1 VTYVLLSNVAFC
13 FMLRR
18 YSKGWTSLVVPGM
31 LVGNFGNAL
40 ASFAGLGLAQV
51 FRGMLS

>member
-1 VTYVLLSNVAFC
+1 
-13 FMLRR
+13 MLRR